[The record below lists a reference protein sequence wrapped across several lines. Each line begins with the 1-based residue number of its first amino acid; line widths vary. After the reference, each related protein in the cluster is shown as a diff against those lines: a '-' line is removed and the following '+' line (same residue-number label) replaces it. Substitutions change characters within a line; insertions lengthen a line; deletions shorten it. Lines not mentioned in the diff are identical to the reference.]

1 MLVQSHK
8 KNPLQGIAIS
18 MTSKVATLTDEPVKE
33 HTAITTLTGDTI
45 VTVKDIDGNENSVT
59 LPIFMTLV
67 ISDEIVTMTTNV
79 DVFID

>member
-1 MLVQSHK
+1 MLVQSNK

-33 HTAITTLTGDTI
+33 HTAIATLDDDTI
-45 VTVKDIDGNENSVT
+45 IIVKDIDGNENSVM
-59 LPIFMTLV
+59 LPTNIILV

-79 DVFID
+79 DVYLD